1 MKLNITLLLCMF
13 MLSMVFI
20 INLHAQ
26 TEEAELQNNKIEDSN
41 MNEYSIVIDKS
52 RFNMKLYQG
61 SQVINKYQVALGK
74 IPGDKQK
81 VGDKR
86 TPDGDFAIE
95 KIQVASWWEY
105 DFGDGKGPIKAYGP
119 WFIRL
124 ETNATQTLSGNTWT
138 GIGIHGTH
146 DEDSIGT
153 LASRGCIRMHNKEL
167 VELVDFLKSLP
178 DYHIKVVIR
187 ESID

>member
-1 MKLNITLLLCMF
+1 MI
-13 MLSMVFI
+13 MLSLLFAVS
-20 INLHAQ
+20 LYAQ
-26 TEEAELQNNKIEDSN
+26 TPEEISQNETIKDTIMD
-41 MNEYSIVIDKS
+41 EYSIVIDKS

-61 SQVINKYQVALGK
+61 SQVIKEYQIALGK
-74 IPGDKQK
+74 NPGDKQK
-81 VGDKR
+81 VGDMR
-86 TPDGDFAIE
+86 TPEGDFVIE
-95 KIQVASWWEY
+95 NIEVSSYWEY

-138 GIGIHGTH
+138 GIGIHGTN

-153 LASRGCIRMHNKEL
+153 LASRGCIRMHNEKL
-167 VELVDFLKSLP
+167 VELVDFLKTLP
-178 DYHIKVVIR
+178 DYHIKVIIR

>member
-1 MKLNITLLLCMF
+1 MF

-26 TEEAELQNNKIEDSN
+26 TEEAELQNDKIEDSN

-52 RFNMKLYQG
+52 QFNMKLYQG
-61 SQVINKYQVALGK
+61 SQVIKEYLIALGK
-74 IPGDKQK
+74 NPGDKQK
-81 VGDKR
+81 VGDKC
-86 TPDGDFAIE
+86 TPEGDFVIE
-95 KIQVASWWEY
+95 KIQVSSYWEY
-105 DFGDGKGPIKAYGP
+105 DFGDGKGSIKAYGP

-124 ETNATQTLSGNTWT
+124 ETNATQTLSGKTWT

-146 DEDSIGT
+146 EEDSIGT
-153 LASRGCIRMHNKEL
+153 HASRGCIRMHNEEL

-178 DYHIKVVIR
+178 DYHLKVVIR